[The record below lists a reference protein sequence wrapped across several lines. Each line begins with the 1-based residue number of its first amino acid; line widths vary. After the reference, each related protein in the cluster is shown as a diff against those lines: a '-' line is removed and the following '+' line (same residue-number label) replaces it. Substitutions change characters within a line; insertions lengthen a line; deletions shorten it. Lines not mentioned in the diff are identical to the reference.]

1 MKLKK
6 TQGAPAKPSKVGKEK
21 KLQKANDNDGDVES
35 DTEDYVKVSTMP
47 NKKPKIPAPE
57 ADSEEDDLEVDDED
71 VDDEDDELDED
82 SLDDD
87 ELDDSEGLS
96 GEDDDEVPQLVAA
109 GKAKA
114 KQKNAA
120 KQVSLEEGSEDD
132 DDEDDESDLE
142 DEEDDD
148 DDDDEEDEEEEEE
161 VTIKVKKLSKAPQAK
176 RKADEGPTEQ
186 TSKKAKQGDGI
197 PRSLLMDVD
206 EYDKLFLYVGNLPK
220 GCAVEEVKDLS
231 PDIVSVRTNVKLGEK
246 LSFAFVEF
254 KNEADADRNFKR
266 LQKASLRGHPLRVGY
281 RGAKRADLPSNWREV
296 QNELCVYGL
305 PQGLSQHRVARLFPT
320 ATNVSTMAFY
330 TLVTFESKD
339 ALLAALKN
347 NACHYMDGHP
357 LKFSYRLKPAGEG
370 KKKKIKRKKRKDRQQ
385 QVKRGNLSDSKPGKS
400 TLEMSEGKQISK
412 MSERKQNTVSG
423 KKPFEKQGG
432 KPGHAKTS
440 KAKFDAKRKEVKNT
454 AGSAKQRK
462 VQ

>member
-6 TQGAPAKPSKVGKEK
+6 AQGAPGAKPSKVGKEK
-21 KLQKANDNDGDVES
+21 KLLKANDNDGEVES
-35 DTEDYVKVSTMP
+35 DTEDYLKVSATP
-47 NKKPKIPAPE
+47 NKKPKVPAPE

-71 VDDEDDELDED
+71 VDDEDDDLDED
-82 SLDDD
+82 SLDDE

-96 GEDDDEVPQLVAA
+96 GEDDEEVPQLVAA

-114 KQKNAA
+114 KQKPAA
-120 KQVSLEEGSEDD
+120 KGASLEEGSEDD
-132 DDEDDESDLE
+132 DDD
-142 DEEDDD
+142 DEEDDSDLD
-148 DDDDEEDEEEEEE
+148 DEEDDEDDGGDEDEEDEEEEED
-161 VTIKVKKLSKAPQAK
+161 VLVKMKKVVKAEQAK
-176 RKADEGPTEQ
+176 RKAADDGPTEQ

-220 GCAVEEVKDLS
+220 GCTVEEVKDLS

-254 KNEADADRNFKR
+254 KSEADADRNFKR

-281 RGAKRADLPSNWREV
+281 RGAKRADLPSNWQEV

-347 NACHYMDGHP
+347 NSCHYMDGNP
-357 LKFSYRLKPAGEG
+357 LKFSYRLKPAGAG
-370 KKKKIKRKKRKDRQQ
+370 KKKKIRRKKLRERQQ
-385 QVKRGNLSDSKPGKS
+385 QTERGKSSDSKPGKI
-400 TLEMSEGKQISK
+400 TPGMP
-412 MSERKQNTVSG
+412 ERKQNVVPG
-423 KKPFEKQGG
+423 KKLFVKQTDS
-432 KPGHAKTS
+432 PAQAKTS
-440 KAKFDAKRKEVKNT
+440 KAKFDAKRKEVKK
-454 AGSAKQRK
+454 AAQPAKQRK
-462 VQ
+462 VQKQ

>member
-6 TQGAPAKPSKVGKEK
+6 TQGAPTKPSKVGKEK
-21 KLQKANDNDGDVES
+21 KLHKTNDNDGDVES
-35 DTEDYVKVSTMP
+35 DTEDYLKVSTVP
-47 NKKPKIPAPE
+47 QKKPKIPAPAPE

-96 GEDDDEVPQLVAA
+96 GEDDEVPQLVAA

-114 KQKNAA
+114 KQKHAA
-120 KQVSLEEGSEDD
+120 KQVLEEGSEEDD

-148 DDDDEEDEEEEEE
+148 DDDDEDEEEEEE
-161 VTIKVKKLSKAPQAK
+161 VTINVKKLSKAPQAK
-176 RKADEGPTEQ
+176 RKADDGPTEQ

-254 KNEADADRNFKR
+254 KNEADADRNFKC
-266 LQKASLRGHPLRVGY
+266 LQRASLRGHPLRVGY
-281 RGAKRADLPSNWREV
+281 RGAKRADMPSNWREV

-320 ATNVSTMAFY
+320 ATSVSTMAFY

-385 QVKRGNLSDSKPGKS
+385 QMERGKSSDSKPAKS
-400 TLEMSEGKQISK
+400 TLE

-423 KKPFEKQGG
+423 KKPSEKQRDN
-432 KPGHAKTS
+432 PVHAKTS
-440 KAKFDAKRKEVKNT
+440 KAKFDAKRNEVKKA

-462 VQ
+462 VKKQ